1 MPLQNYS
8 IQGLQDELYFNIFD
22 RLAKVTHP
30 PEAIR
35 VIDNAF
41 ADLKVKYYIRDYD
54 KKMLEGV
61 VRQLKEDYLQ
71 KI

>member
-22 RLAKVTHP
+22 KLAKVTNPLDAPH
-30 PEAIR
+30 
-35 VIDNAF
+35 VIDDTF

-61 VRQLKEDYLQ
+61 VAQLKHDYLA
-71 KI
+71 KL